1 MEDETES
8 ELRELRRSGSV
19 SGASAGLRAA
29 LESIFSRSS
38 QPAEPPPPPPP
49 RPPPPPPI
57 FPGARP
63 PPQVTLPEPPQQQP
77 APLHDRAEGP
87 RNRRP
92 RSNSRRGG
100 GGGGQGAAPAAQ
112 QMQWI
117 SMAGVVLLALMVA
130 FLLGRTPTAAPPPVE
145 PSADVNS
152 LFRTQHDT
160 LASALKEATT
170 RADQAIAER
179 ERFSASRDA
188 CRRDLIAAERNTHA
202 LVERE
207 RTLAKLEAK
216 LEQCQRDLSLRDE
229 YLQRAAP
236 EVQKL
241 RAELREAQDALLRVE
256 SYFGAAAM
264 AEAQRH
270 RGWLRRALAL
280 GADLGAQQQPQQRA
294 IGGGV

>member
-1 MEDETES
+1 
-8 ELRELRRSGSV
+8 
-19 SGASAGLRAA
+19 
-29 LESIFSRSS
+29 
-38 QPAEPPPPPPP
+38 
-49 RPPPPPPI
+49 
-57 FPGARP
+57 
-63 PPQVTLPEPPQQQP
+63 
-77 APLHDRAEGP
+77 
-87 RNRRP
+87 
-92 RSNSRRGG
+92 
-100 GGGGQGAAPAAQ
+100 
-112 QMQWI
+112 
-117 SMAGVVLLALMVA
+117 MAGVVLLALMVA
-130 FLLGRTPTAAPPPVE
+130 FLLGRTPTAPPRPVE

-179 ERFSASRDA
+179 ERFSASRDQ

-207 RTLAKLEAK
+207 RTLAKL
-216 LEQCQRDLSLRDE
+216 DLSLRDE